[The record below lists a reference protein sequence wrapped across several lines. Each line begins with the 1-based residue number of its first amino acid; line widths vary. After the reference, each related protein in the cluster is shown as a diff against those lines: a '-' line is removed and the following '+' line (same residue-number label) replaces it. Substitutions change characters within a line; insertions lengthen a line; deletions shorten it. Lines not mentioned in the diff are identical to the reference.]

1 MTTRLIISWAKL
13 VLFVIVAVG
22 SNWLPLEAKSPT
34 LAESKPINQTQG
46 FDAEEV
52 LWLARAVR
60 SETDR
65 STQGEM
71 VKVAC
76 VIRNRVATNYRG
88 AQTYKDVILDRGQF
102 SGFSKLDA
110 NYKRNMSLG
119 YSDAG
124 AIWQD
129 AIRVAELVYKDGS
142 LVCDFPQTVRH
153 FYSPV
158 SAQNTPEWAKGK
170 EPVLTIKDKT
180 STRFAFYS
188 NIK

>member
-76 VIRNRVATNYRG
+76 VIRNRATTNYRG
-88 AQTYKDVILDRGQF
+88 ADTYKEVVLDPDQF
-102 SGFSKLDA
+102 SGFNKNDP
-110 NYKRNMSLG
+110 NYKRNVALD
-119 YSDAG
+119 YSDSG
-124 AIWQD
+124 TVWKD
-129 AIRVAELVYKDGS
+129 ALRTAELVYKDGH
-142 LVCDFPQTVRH
+142 LVCDFPETVRH

-188 NIK
+188 NVK